1 MNIYQRMEELN
12 IQLPSPPPKGGVY
25 APVRHFAGCLVY
37 VSGCGPVLDTSVTG
51 RLGENMTVEEGQLHA
66 RNCVLNI
73 LAALQADLGDLRRV
87 KGVVKL
93 LTMVQSTPDFHDQP
107 AVANGGSQLL
117 VDLFGPQEGLAS
129 RSAIGVCALPGNIPV
144 ETEAI
149 FELAED

>member
-1 MNIYQRMEELN
+1 MDIYQRMEELG
-12 IQLPSPPPKGGVY
+12 IRLPPPPKKGGVY
-25 APVRHFAGCLVY
+25 APVRHFAGNLVY
-37 VSGCGPVLDTSVTG
+37 ISGCGPVLNDPVEG
-51 RLGENMTVEEGQLHA
+51 RLGENMTVEEGQSHA
-66 RNCVLNI
+66 RGCVLNL

-117 VDLFGPQEGLAS
+117 VDLFGPEAGLAS

-144 ETEAI
+144 ETEAL
-149 FELAED
+149 FELTED